1 MGILPEI
8 EQWRAT
14 LTPLQ
19 RLRMNHPGAV
29 LLNYR
34 KSTGIGPAP
43 ENVTSPPAPAS
54 L

>member
-34 KSTGIGPAP
+34 RATSIKPLEHVSPDAPVPA
-43 ENVTSPPAPAS
+43 
-54 L
+54 